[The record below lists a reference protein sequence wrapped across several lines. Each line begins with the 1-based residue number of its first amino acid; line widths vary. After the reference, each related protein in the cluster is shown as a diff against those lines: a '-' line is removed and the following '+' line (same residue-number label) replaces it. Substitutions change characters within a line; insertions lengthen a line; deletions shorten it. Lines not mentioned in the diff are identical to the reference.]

1 MRKSK
6 EMDLHLSESDL
17 PLGDLSFEEGLNRLE
32 EIVDRLGN
40 PELPL
45 EEALELFEKGI
56 RYLRH
61 CEVLL
66 KRCERKV
73 ELLLADGTTE
83 PFPDPT

>member
-1 MRKSK
+1 
-6 EMDLHLSESDL
+6 MDPLPQADL
-17 PLGDLSFEEGLNRLE
+17 PLGNVTFEEGLNSLE
-32 EIVDRLGN
+32 EIVERLAN

-45 EEALELFEKGI
+45 EEALELFERGI

-73 ELLLADGTTE
+73 ELLLADGSTE
-83 PFPDPT
+83 SYPDPS